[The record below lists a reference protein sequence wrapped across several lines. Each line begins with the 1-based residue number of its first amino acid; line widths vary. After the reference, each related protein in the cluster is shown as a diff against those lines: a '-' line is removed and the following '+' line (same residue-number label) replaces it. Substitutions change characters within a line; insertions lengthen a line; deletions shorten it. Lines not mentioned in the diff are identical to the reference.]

1 MAYNQRSFETIY
13 GFSILDELHNF
24 FPELLYDN
32 RIFQSEIIQWMRS
45 RINQLFPEAFVRQQH
60 LYNIY
65 NAHDRRH
72 SFLQWRNE
80 NTDLPQ
86 QIPHT
91 PSRTATTA
99 TITPSVQRARQSELH
114 SPHVRRQTNVFDI
127 SGSLPT
133 LFTSLFLDMPLQGPF
148 TQITPTP
155 NLLHTLNTLFQDVP
169 IVPTSEEIDRA
180 SRVLNNSDVPEETVC
195 SICQEHGSE
204 YPWRI
209 LHCSHMYHRP
219 CIDRWFTSH
228 VQCPV
233 CRADVRTMRHP

>member
-32 RIFQSEIIQWMRS
+32 RLFHSEIIRWMRS
-45 RINQLFPEAFVRQQH
+45 RINHLFPEAFVRQQH

-65 NAHDRRH
+65 SVHDRRH
-72 SFLQWRNE
+72 SFSQWRNE
-80 NTDLPQ
+80 NSASSQPTV
-86 QIPHT
+86 
-91 PSRTATTA
+91 ATTP
-99 TITPSVQRARQSELH
+99 IVQRARRPGLH
-114 SPHVRRQTNVFDI
+114 IPQVRRQNNVFDI
-127 SGSLPT
+127 SGPLPT
-133 LFTSLFLDMPLQGPF
+133 FFTSLFLDMPLNGPF

-155 NLLHTLNTLFQDVP
+155 NLLNTLNTLFQDVP

-204 YPWRI
+204 YPWRV
-209 LHCSHMYHRP
+209 LHCNHMYHRP
-219 CIDRWFTSH
+219 CIDRWFASH

-233 CRADVRTMRHP
+233 CRADVRTMHPQDI